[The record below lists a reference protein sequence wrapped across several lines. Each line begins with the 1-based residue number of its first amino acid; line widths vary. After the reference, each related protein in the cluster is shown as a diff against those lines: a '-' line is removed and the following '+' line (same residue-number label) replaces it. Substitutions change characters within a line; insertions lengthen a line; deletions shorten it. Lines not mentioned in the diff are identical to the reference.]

1 MGESKNIRLTE
12 YMVVTSMASTD
23 DEAPLVR
30 LDEVQPG
37 RRVKVVHLKGRGR
50 LRRRLLAVGMV
61 PGAIVEVLRKAPLDD
76 PVEYRVKG
84 TDYSIRR
91 RDAHLVEVRS
101 MED

>member
-1 MGESKNIRLTE
+1 MP
-12 YMVVTSMASTD
+12 STD
-23 DEAPLVR
+23 DEVPLVR

-37 RRVKVVHLKGRGR
+37 RRVRVVHLKGRG
-50 LRRRLLAVGMV
+50 LSRRRLLAVGMV

-91 RDAHLVEVRS
+91 RDAHLVVVRFE
-101 MED
+101 ED

>member
-1 MGESKNIRLTE
+1 
-12 YMVVTSMASTD
+12 MVVMSVASTD
-23 DEAPLVR
+23 GEGPLVR

-37 RRVKVVHLKGRGR
+37 RRVMVVHLRGRGMS
-50 LRRRLLAVGMV
+50 RRRLLAVGMV

-91 RDAHLVEVRS
+91 RDAHLVEVRLE
-101 MED
+101 ED